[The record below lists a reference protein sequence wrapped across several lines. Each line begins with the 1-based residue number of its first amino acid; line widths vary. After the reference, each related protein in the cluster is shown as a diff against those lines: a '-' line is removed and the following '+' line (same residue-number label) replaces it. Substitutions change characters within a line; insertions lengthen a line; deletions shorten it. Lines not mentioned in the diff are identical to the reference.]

1 MFLTILTEVYD
12 LQSILLSVNN
22 FYIKIIS
29 LLKNSQILWIIIQK
43 YG

>member
-22 FYIKIIS
+22 FYTKIIS

>member
-22 FYIKIIS
+22 FYTKIIS
-29 LLKNSQILWIIIQK
+29 LLKNSQMLWITIQK
-43 YG
+43 SG

>member
-1 MFLTILTEVYD
+1 MFLTILTEMYD

>member
-1 MFLTILTEVYD
+1 MFLTILTEMYD

-22 FYIKIIS
+22 FYTKIIS

>member
-22 FYIKIIS
+22 FYTKIIS
-29 LLKNSQILWIIIQK
+29 LLKNSQMLWIIIQK